1 MAKKQSSTKRFI
13 GSKVSRGTNNSALTP
28 SGGQTQE
35 ASLETIISS
44 STDSIIS
51 QLKENEKTNE
61 SILTALDKMKSFDT
75 SSILKSMQESLEDKM
90 VAMLGVMYGF
100 RGANASMKSTQFL
113 SMLSKIDPQITAN
126 RGIYMTVKSIE
137 DMISKMTVPSNNKK
151 LESIAK
157 AISDQ
162 LTEIKSKI
170 QLAKAKA
177 DDADITLSMPDG
189 LFERLDTLKE
199 SIISNNSANN
209 ILRVSSEINELRS
222 TVSEIKVADYSE
234 HIKNIADNVQK
245 LNDKVSLIKPS
256 GQTDLSNIIAQ
267 IHQVNESISAI
278 KLNVPAPA
286 SVTVPEVDLSGV
298 MSQLQSIE
306 ESVKA
311 IKVPEFDAS
320 SITEKIDALKD
331 SVISGVST
339 DDFISTTNEIIQ
351 ALNAVST
358 ESIEHEIGA
367 ITASIGSVEQLLRDE
382 VTRTVSPASVTVPE
396 VDLSGVMSQL
406 QSIEESIKAINIPEA
421 ELPNINEITS
431 DIKNIANAIQMTP
444 LYSDE
449 TLRAQLATDF
459 ANIKNS
465 IDGLKEFVGKSTINS
480 SISNKSTGQEWRIA
494 IDASGLDSDALG
506 KLVDIFKMQ
515 IDGDLDV
522 SQLISNI
529 EKFQEISTIP
539 AVDYHS
545 VESIASMNEVLQG
558 INTDNFNTIID
569 SLNCFNIEN
578 LSKQL
583 TSLNNIDE
591 ESFENLHTLLRNYSD
606 VIDIA
611 DSISKD
617 TKGNTRNIDL
627 TSVTNL
633 ANQVQTLVDNVKA
646 ITVTNEDIKNSQGV
660 GKLIESVL
668 GMGGFDSNRYGD
680 LTANLRKMIY
690 LTEKPYKFLTAVGI
704 SDRGLLWMLIHNVAE
719 ASKAGNMEE
728 KSVQGI
734 GEFIE
739 AVLDI
744 EKKLDRKQL
753 KEFSNKLLALNVVM
767 GEDGIKTTL
776 KLIHEVADEYKDGNE
791 KGIKNIKKLLKAI
804 NGLNDAVDL
813 TSIAGL
819 MMRLAFMDVAF
830 LMMPLTWKL
839 LRKAT
844 DDIDNLTQQVQ
855 KIHTILKQFDD
866 LDTDKMK
873 AIDAFAK
880 GIGLMNISLSVA
892 AATSPLAYVGLVA
905 VLGEMSLI
913 SKIVGKI
920 NDIDASKETHQKM
933 KDVAILI
940 TACAGVM
947 TIAAL
952 AGAYITMNWPDILG
966 FTASLGIFIL
976 LTIGALN
983 IATRGME
990 DAKDN
995 AEEFA
1000 KLIVI
1005 CGAIMFIGG
1014 TIMTKYPQL
1023 IIGSMLFA
1031 VALGT
1036 FIFLVVN
1043 AFKFATR
1050 GEFSDIHDKLED
1062 MFIVVGASAAL
1073 MLFGAAIFEIPGMAA
1088 NALMFT
1094 ALLSGFILGVTY
1106 AYIYASQGLSESME
1120 YADEFGKLIAISAAS
1135 LLVGGGL
1142 FYLYP
1147 WMTATTLL
1155 FGVYLVAFIG
1165 AVTFAYN
1172 TFGQGIEAAQENA
1185 EKFAILIATAGATLL
1200 FGGYMFVQNPWMMA
1214 TTLLFGVYL
1223 VAFIGAVTFAYNMFS
1238 KGIESAIKDAHKFG
1252 ILVALSGAILLLGA
1266 YVLTNNLNMLW
1277 AIPAFGVYLLGFIV
1291 GIAFAYRFAATLM
1304 QGTMKV
1310 AEEFYI
1316 LVGLSAAILIV
1327 GGAFML
1333 IPGMATSALQFAAIL
1348 TLFVVGLSL
1357 AYKIAAKID
1366 VKKAMPTA
1374 VALGILVAVSAAT
1387 ILTGGMLFLKNR
1399 GLPLAALEFAALTL
1413 VFTGAMSLIVWGLS
1427 HIKISQLVAGT
1438 LALAGICVIAYGFG
1452 KAFQE
1457 IAKVQQIAP
1466 ANEILDTL
1474 KMMGIVLLAEAAFV
1488 GILGGLAMAG
1498 GGLGAAV
1505 IAAGEVALA
1514 GLVYIID
1521 LAAGAFEHVANANN
1535 MIAGMKEIDTKKAVK
1550 SVESLGSIA
1559 WALKALANPLLV
1571 PILVA
1576 VRTNV
1581 SLLSSCL
1588 SLIAHGVQDISNLTI
1603 PLIDENGQVIGV
1615 RHLDETDFDNAA
1627 QNVERIIT
1635 ILGSAI
1641 IETYKRNKDI
1651 FSTGSTIGDLL
1662 GMDTPFARVCKSCAV
1677 MGEMISTIAKGVKEY
1692 ADMRIAEYDEH
1703 GRIKGYRRLT
1713 DADFNAAARNISSII
1728 TILGKAIID
1737 TYNSPG
1743 AKEMFSW
1750 RLIGDNPF
1758 QMVVESCSTMGEMI
1772 STIAAAV
1779 RDYANLRVNIYDNK
1793 GTVIG
1798 TREMTEDDF
1807 KQAGTNVAKILT
1819 TLGAAIIATYESNPQ
1834 MFTDSSMW
1842 HTDADKTPFGMVVKA
1857 MSGTGELIS
1866 GGAKAIKDV
1875 LDLDIDWSEATKKTL
1890 ADKIAFCIGVLT
1902 DAIYRLAIDENGN
1915 PNPAFTDESLW
1926 HNSPSDTPVGMV
1938 IGSLQGSSALIKDG
1952 MNIIQE
1958 IMALPDIDEAKVR
1971 VRTALAISVLADEI
1985 VRLAT
1990 DPKTKG
1996 AFEDD
2001 SWWHT
2006 SPEKTPVG
2014 MVKAALAG
2022 ASKLVMEGVEV
2033 MDKISKLNINDKTIG
2048 SIVANIVSA
2057 IPNAILKATLFNP
2070 NAELKEWWNDDPAD
2084 DFEDIGDAYKQMSKV
2099 LDQIVKTYEN
2109 ANKLTG
2115 GEDAANVYLIS
2126 SYLEHM
2132 LQAIPQ
2138 AIIKANKYAI
2148 EESTLDS
2155 IISAY
2160 EGYEDAIDAILDIY
2174 KSTWNIFKKM
2184 GASEDEAVID
2194 MVGTGICKMAKYM
2207 LMSINAF
2214 TATGLD
2220 NLEEQVSGF
2229 ASSMETYQ
2237 DGITNLANA
2246 FNIAPEDTN
2255 KYKNMQNAIKGVNLE
2270 IANTPRL
2277 DQFKEETSLIKSY
2290 VSTVNSINTAKID
2303 RLTNLANALTNMST
2317 KLGSLEGL
2325 TDVLANKVSVVLSNL
2340 TDSLDKSANVI
2351 NTAEKIQKDRHAK
2364 ITDALKQLKSLMDK
2378 PLNVS
2383 VTHKQEKEDTL
2394 PDGGMTRDTNSSQPT
2409 SITSGGSANGTS
2421 SAASN
2426 ASQHQHIRDA
2436 SRRTSEQ
2443 ETHQRMP
2450 QNRKQHQPIATTT
2463 GPSDNH
2469 IRSIAREEVRD
2480 AINRWSANNDQR
2492 GGGARTGAI

>member
-222 TVSEIKVADYSE
+222 TISEIKVADYSE

-306 ESVKA
+306 ESIKA

-339 DDFISTTNEIIQ
+339 DDFIYTTNEIIQ

-421 ELPNINEITS
+421 ELPNINEIAS

-449 TLRAQLATDF
+449 ALRAQLATDF

-776 KLIHEVADEYKDGNE
+776 KLIHEVADEYKDGDE

-1106 AYIYASQGLSESME
+1106 AYTYASQGLSESME

-1135 LLVGGGL
+1135 LLIGGGL
-1142 FYLYP
+1142 FYLY
-1147 WMTATTLL
+1147 
-1155 FGVYLVAFIG
+1155 
-1165 AVTFAYN
+1165 
-1172 TFGQGIEAAQENA
+1172 
-1185 EKFAILIATAGATLL
+1185 
-1200 FGGYMFVQNPWMMA
+1200 PWMMA

-1457 IAKVQQIAP
+1457 IAKVKQIAP

-1535 MIAGMKEIDTKKAVK
+1535 MIAGMKEIDTKKVVK
-1550 SVESLGSIA
+1550 SVESLGSVA
-1559 WALKALANPLLV
+1559 WALKAFANPLLV

-1651 FSTGSTIGDLL
+1651 FSTGSTIGDML
-1662 GMDTPFARVCKSCAV
+1662 GMDTQFARVCKSCAV

-1971 VRTALAISVLADEI
+1971 ARTALSISVLADEI

-2048 SIVANIVSA
+2048 SIVTNIVSA

-2138 AIIKANKYAI
+2138 AIMKANKYAI
-2148 EESTLDS
+2148 KESTLDS

-2174 KSTWNIFKKM
+2174 KSAWNTFKKM

-2194 MVGTGICKMAKYM
+2194 MVGTGICKMTKYM

-2214 TATGLD
+2214 TAAGLD

-2277 DQFKEETSLIKSY
+2277 DQFNEETSLIKSY

-2394 PDGGMTRDTNSSQPT
+2394 PDGGMTRDTGSSHQT

-2421 SAASN
+2421 SVASN
-2426 ASQHQHIRDA
+2426 ASQHQHIRDV
-2436 SRRTSEQ
+2436 SRRTAEQ
-2443 ETHQRMP
+2443 ETQQHMP
-2450 QNRKQHQPIATTT
+2450 QNRKQNKPIATTT

-2469 IRSIAREEVRD
+2469 IRSIAREEARY
-2480 AINRWSANNDQR
+2480 AINRWAANNDQR

>member
-306 ESVKA
+306 ES
-311 IKVPEFDAS
+311 
-320 SITEKIDALKD
+320 
-331 SVISGVST
+331 
-339 DDFISTTNEIIQ
+339 
-351 ALNAVST
+351 
-358 ESIEHEIGA
+358 
-367 ITASIGSVEQLLRDE
+367 
-382 VTRTVSPASVTVPE
+382 
-396 VDLSGVMSQL
+396 
-406 QSIEESIKAINIPEA
+406 IKAINIPEA
-421 ELPNINEITS
+421 ELPNINEIAS

-515 IDGDLDV
+515 IDGDLDI

-545 VESIASMNEVLQG
+545 VESIALMNEVLQG

-813 TSIAGL
+813 TSIAGI

-1050 GEFSDIHDKLED
+1050 GEFSDIHDKL
-1062 MFIVVGASAAL
+1062 
-1073 MLFGAAIFEIPGMAA
+1073 
-1088 NALMFT
+1088 
-1094 ALLSGFILGVTY
+1094 
-1106 AYIYASQGLSESME
+1106 
-1120 YADEFGKLIAISAAS
+1120 
-1135 LLVGGGL
+1135 
-1142 FYLYP
+1142 
-1147 WMTATTLL
+1147 
-1155 FGVYLVAFIG
+1155 
-1165 AVTFAYN
+1165 
-1172 TFGQGIEAAQENA
+1172 
-1185 EKFAILIATAGATLL
+1185 
-1200 FGGYMFVQNPWMMA
+1200 
-1214 TTLLFGVYL
+1214 
-1223 VAFIGAVTFAYNMFS
+1223 
-1238 KGIESAIKDAHKFG
+1238 
-1252 ILVALSGAILLLGA
+1252 
-1266 YVLTNNLNMLW
+1266 
-1277 AIPAFGVYLLGFIV
+1277 
-1291 GIAFAYRFAATLM
+1291 
-1304 QGTMKV
+1304 
-1310 AEEFYI
+1310 
-1316 LVGLSAAILIV
+1316 
-1327 GGAFML
+1327 
-1333 IPGMATSALQFAAIL
+1333 
-1348 TLFVVGLSL
+1348 
-1357 AYKIAAKID
+1357 
-1366 VKKAMPTA
+1366 
-1374 VALGILVAVSAAT
+1374 
-1387 ILTGGMLFLKNR
+1387 
-1399 GLPLAALEFAALTL
+1399 
-1413 VFTGAMSLIVWGLS
+1413 
-1427 HIKISQLVAGT
+1427 
-1438 LALAGICVIAYGFG
+1438 
-1452 KAFQE
+1452 
-1457 IAKVQQIAP
+1457 
-1466 ANEILDTL
+1466 
-1474 KMMGIVLLAEAAFV
+1474 
-1488 GILGGLAMAG
+1488 
-1498 GGLGAAV
+1498 
-1505 IAAGEVALA
+1505 
-1514 GLVYIID
+1514 
-1521 LAAGAFEHVANANN
+1521 
-1535 MIAGMKEIDTKKAVK
+1535 
-1550 SVESLGSIA
+1550 
-1559 WALKALANPLLV
+1559 
-1571 PILVA
+1571 
-1576 VRTNV
+1576 
-1581 SLLSSCL
+1581 
-1588 SLIAHGVQDISNLTI
+1588 
-1603 PLIDENGQVIGV
+1603 
-1615 RHLDETDFDNAA
+1615 
-1627 QNVERIIT
+1627 
-1635 ILGSAI
+1635 
-1641 IETYKRNKDI
+1641 
-1651 FSTGSTIGDLL
+1651 
-1662 GMDTPFARVCKSCAV
+1662 
-1677 MGEMISTIAKGVKEY
+1677 
-1692 ADMRIAEYDEH
+1692 
-1703 GRIKGYRRLT
+1703 
-1713 DADFNAAARNISSII
+1713 
-1728 TILGKAIID
+1728 
-1737 TYNSPG
+1737 
-1743 AKEMFSW
+1743 
-1750 RLIGDNPF
+1750 
-1758 QMVVESCSTMGEMI
+1758 
-1772 STIAAAV
+1772 
-1779 RDYANLRVNIYDNK
+1779 
-1793 GTVIG
+1793 
-1798 TREMTEDDF
+1798 
-1807 KQAGTNVAKILT
+1807 
-1819 TLGAAIIATYESNPQ
+1819 
-1834 MFTDSSMW
+1834 
-1842 HTDADKTPFGMVVKA
+1842 
-1857 MSGTGELIS
+1857 
-1866 GGAKAIKDV
+1866 
-1875 LDLDIDWSEATKKTL
+1875 
-1890 ADKIAFCIGVLT
+1890 
-1902 DAIYRLAIDENGN
+1902 
-1915 PNPAFTDESLW
+1915 
-1926 HNSPSDTPVGMV
+1926 
-1938 IGSLQGSSALIKDG
+1938 
-1952 MNIIQE
+1952 
-1958 IMALPDIDEAKVR
+1958 
-1971 VRTALAISVLADEI
+1971 
-1985 VRLAT
+1985 
-1990 DPKTKG
+1990 
-1996 AFEDD
+1996 
-2001 SWWHT
+2001 
-2006 SPEKTPVG
+2006 
-2014 MVKAALAG
+2014 
-2022 ASKLVMEGVEV
+2022 
-2033 MDKISKLNINDKTIG
+2033 
-2048 SIVANIVSA
+2048 
-2057 IPNAILKATLFNP
+2057 
-2070 NAELKEWWNDDPAD
+2070 
-2084 DFEDIGDAYKQMSKV
+2084 
-2099 LDQIVKTYEN
+2099 
-2109 ANKLTG
+2109 
-2115 GEDAANVYLIS
+2115 
-2126 SYLEHM
+2126 
-2132 LQAIPQ
+2132 
-2138 AIIKANKYAI
+2138 
-2148 EESTLDS
+2148 
-2155 IISAY
+2155 
-2160 EGYEDAIDAILDIY
+2160 
-2174 KSTWNIFKKM
+2174 
-2184 GASEDEAVID
+2184 
-2194 MVGTGICKMAKYM
+2194 
-2207 LMSINAF
+2207 
-2214 TATGLD
+2214 
-2220 NLEEQVSGF
+2220 
-2229 ASSMETYQ
+2229 
-2237 DGITNLANA
+2237 
-2246 FNIAPEDTN
+2246 
-2255 KYKNMQNAIKGVNLE
+2255 
-2270 IANTPRL
+2270 
-2277 DQFKEETSLIKSY
+2277 
-2290 VSTVNSINTAKID
+2290 
-2303 RLTNLANALTNMST
+2303 
-2317 KLGSLEGL
+2317 
-2325 TDVLANKVSVVLSNL
+2325 
-2340 TDSLDKSANVI
+2340 
-2351 NTAEKIQKDRHAK
+2351 
-2364 ITDALKQLKSLMDK
+2364 
-2378 PLNVS
+2378 
-2383 VTHKQEKEDTL
+2383 
-2394 PDGGMTRDTNSSQPT
+2394 
-2409 SITSGGSANGTS
+2409 
-2421 SAASN
+2421 
-2426 ASQHQHIRDA
+2426 
-2436 SRRTSEQ
+2436 
-2443 ETHQRMP
+2443 
-2450 QNRKQHQPIATTT
+2450 
-2463 GPSDNH
+2463 
-2469 IRSIAREEVRD
+2469 
-2480 AINRWSANNDQR
+2480 
-2492 GGGARTGAI
+2492 

>member
-35 ASLETIISS
+35 ASLETIIRS

-267 IHQVNESISAI
+267 IHQVNESIRAI

-306 ESVKA
+306 ESIKA

-421 ELPNINEITS
+421 ELPNINEIAS

-449 TLRAQLATDF
+449 ALRAQLATDF

-569 SLNCFNIEN
+569 SINSFNIEN

-591 ESFENLHTLLRNYSD
+591 ESFESLHTLLRNYSD

-617 TKGNTRNIDL
+617 TKGKTRNIDF

-776 KLIHEVADEYKDGNE
+776 KLIHEVADEYKDGDE

-844 DDIDNLTQQVQ
+844 DDIDNLAQQVQ

-866 LDTDKMK
+866 IDTDKMK
-873 AIDAFAK
+873 AVDAFAK

-1005 CGAIMFIGG
+1005 CGTIMFIGG

-1073 MLFGAAIFEIPGMAA
+1073 MLLGAAIFKIPGMSS

-1106 AYIYASQGLSESME
+1106 AYTYASQGLSESME

-1135 LLVGGGL
+1135 LLIGGGL

-1147 WMTATTLL
+1147 WMT
-1155 FGVYLVAFIG
+1155 
-1165 AVTFAYN
+1165 
-1172 TFGQGIEAAQENA
+1172 
-1185 EKFAILIATAGATLL
+1185 
-1200 FGGYMFVQNPWMMA
+1200 A

-1266 YVLTNNLNMLW
+1266 YVLTKNLNMLW

-1333 IPGMATSALQFAAIL
+1333 IPGMAASALQFAAIL

-1488 GILGGLAMAG
+1488 GILGGLAMTG

-1550 SVESLGSIA
+1550 SVESLGSVA
-1559 WALKALANPLLV
+1559 WALKAFANPLLV

-1651 FSTGSTIGDLL
+1651 FSTGSTIGDML
-1662 GMDTPFARVCKSCAV
+1662 GMDTQFARVCKSCAV

-1772 STIAAAV
+1772 STIASAV
-1779 RDYANLRVNIYDNK
+1779 RDYANLRVNIYNNK

-1971 VRTALAISVLADEI
+1971 ARTALAISVLADEI

-2138 AIIKANKYAI
+2138 AIMKANKYAI
-2148 EESTLDS
+2148 KESTLDS

-2174 KSTWNIFKKM
+2174 KSAWNTFKKM

-2194 MVGTGICKMAKYM
+2194 MVGTGICKMTKYM

-2214 TATGLD
+2214 TAAGLD

-2394 PDGGMTRDTNSSQPT
+2394 PDGGMTRDTGSSHQT

-2421 SAASN
+2421 SAASS
-2426 ASQHQHIRDA
+2426 ASQHQHIRNV
-2436 SRRTSEQ
+2436 SRRTAEQ
-2443 ETHQRMP
+2443 ETQQYMP
-2450 QNRKQHQPIATTT
+2450 QNRKQNKPIATTT

-2469 IRSIAREEVRD
+2469 IRSIAREEARY
-2480 AINRWSANNDQR
+2480 AINRWAANNDQR

>member
-306 ESVKA
+306 ESIKA

-406 QSIEESIKAINIPEA
+406 KSIEESIKAINIPEA
-421 ELPNINEITS
+421 ELPNINEIAS

-449 TLRAQLATDF
+449 ALRAQLATDF

-569 SLNCFNIEN
+569 SLNSFNIEN

-617 TKGNTRNIDL
+617 TKGKTRNIDF

-776 KLIHEVADEYKDGNE
+776 KLIHEVADEYKDGDE

-844 DDIDNLTQQVQ
+844 DDIDNLAQQVQ

-866 LDTDKMK
+866 IDTDNMK
-873 AIDAFAK
+873 AVDAFAK

-1073 MLFGAAIFEIPGMAA
+1073 MLLGAAIFEIPGMAS

-1106 AYIYASQGLSESME
+1106 AYTYASQGLSESME

-1135 LLVGGGL
+1135 LLIGGGL

-1333 IPGMATSALQFAAIL
+1333 IPGMAASALQFAAIL

-1366 VKKAMPTA
+1366 VKKSMPTA

-1488 GILGGLAMAG
+1488 GILGGLAMTG

-1758 QMVVESCSTMGEMI
+1758 QIVVESCSTMGEMI

-1779 RDYANLRVNIYDNK
+1779 RDYANLRVNIYNNK

-1875 LDLDIDWSEATKKTL
+1875 LDLDIDWSEATKKIL

-1971 VRTALAISVLADEI
+1971 ARTALSISVLADEI

-2174 KSTWNIFKKM
+2174 KSAWNTFKKM

-2194 MVGTGICKMAKYM
+2194 MVGTGICKMTKYM

-2214 TATGLD
+2214 TAAGLD

-2277 DQFKEETSLIKSY
+2277 DQFNEETSLIKSY

-2394 PDGGMTRDTNSSQPT
+2394 PDGGMTRDTNSSHPT

-2426 ASQHQHIRDA
+2426 ASQDKHIRDV
-2436 SRRTSEQ
+2436 SRRTAEQ
-2443 ETHQRMP
+2443 ETQQHMP
-2450 QNRKQHQPIATTT
+2450 QNRKQNKPIATTT

-2469 IRSIAREEVRD
+2469 IRSIAREEARY
-2480 AINRWSANNDQR
+2480 AINRWAANNDQR

>member
-267 IHQVNESISAI
+267 IHQVNESIRAI

-306 ESVKA
+306 ESIKA
-311 IKVPEFDAS
+311 INVPEFDAS

-382 VTRTVSPASVTVPE
+382 VNRTVAPSSVTVPE
-396 VDLSGVMSQL
+396 VDLSGVMSHL

-421 ELPNINEITS
+421 ELPNINEIAS

-449 TLRAQLATDF
+449 ALRSQLATDF

-465 IDGLKEFVGKSTINS
+465 IDGLKEFVGKSAINS

-569 SLNCFNIEN
+569 SLNSFNIEN

-591 ESFENLHTLLRNYSD
+591 ESFVNLHTLLRNYSD

-617 TKGNTRNIDL
+617 TKGKTRNIDL

-776 KLIHEVADEYKDGNE
+776 KLIHEVADEYKDGDE

-844 DDIDNLTQQVQ
+844 DDIDNLAQQVQ

-873 AIDAFAK
+873 AVDAFAK

-1062 MFIVVGASAAL
+1062 MFIVVGASATL
-1073 MLFGAAIFEIPGMAA
+1073 MLLGAAIFEIPGMSA

-1252 ILVALSGAILLLGA
+1252 VLVALSGAILLLGA
-1266 YVLTNNLNMLW
+1266 YVLTKNLNMLW

-1333 IPGMATSALQFAAIL
+1333 IPGMAASALQFAAIL

-1474 KMMGIVLLAEAAFV
+1474 KMMGVVLLAEAAFV

-1535 MIAGMKEIDTKKAVK
+1535 MIAGMKEIDTKKVVK
-1550 SVESLGSIA
+1550 SVESLGSVA
-1559 WALKALANPLLV
+1559 WALKAFANPLLV

-1651 FSTGSTIGDLL
+1651 FSTGSTIGDML

-1779 RDYANLRVNIYDNK
+1779 RDYANLRVNIYNNK

-1819 TLGAAIIATYESNPQ
+1819 TLGAAIIATYENNPQ

-1958 IMALPDIDEAKVR
+1958 IMALPDIDEVKVR
-1971 VRTALAISVLADEI
+1971 ARTALAISVLADEI

-2022 ASKLVMEGVEV
+2022 ASKLVMEGVSV

-2138 AIIKANKYAI
+2138 AIMKANKYAI

-2174 KSTWNIFKKM
+2174 KSTWNTFKKM

-2277 DQFKEETSLIKSY
+2277 DQFNEETSLIKSY

-2378 PLNVS
+2378 PLNIS

-2394 PDGGMTRDTNSSQPT
+2394 PDGGMTRDTGSSHPT

-2426 ASQHQHIRDA
+2426 VSQHQHIRDA
-2436 SRRTSEQ
+2436 SRRTAEQ
-2443 ETHQRMP
+2443 ETHHRIP
-2450 QNRKQHQPIATTT
+2450 QNRKQNHPIATTT

-2469 IRSIAREEVRD
+2469 IRSIAREEARD
-2480 AINRWSANNDQR
+2480 AINRWAANNDQR

>member
-267 IHQVNESISAI
+267 IHQVNESIRAI

-286 SVTVPEVDLSGV
+286 SVAVPEVDLSGV

-306 ESVKA
+306 ESIKA

-367 ITASIGSVEQLLRDE
+367 ITASIGSVEQLLRDA
-382 VTRTVSPASVTVPE
+382 VTRTVVPSSVTVPE

-421 ELPNINEITS
+421 ELPNINEIAS

-449 TLRAQLATDF
+449 ALRAQLATDF

-529 EKFQEISTIP
+529 EKFKEISTIP

-569 SLNCFNIEN
+569 SINSFNIEN

-591 ESFENLHTLLRNYSD
+591 ESFESLHTLLRNYSD

-617 TKGNTRNIDL
+617 TKGKTRNIDF

-776 KLIHEVADEYKDGNE
+776 KLIHEVADEYKDSDE

-844 DDIDNLTQQVQ
+844 DDIDNLAQQVQ

-873 AIDAFAK
+873 AVDAFAK

-892 AATSPLAYVGLVA
+892 AATSSLAYVGLVA

-1073 MLFGAAIFEIPGMAA
+1073 MLLGAAIFEIPGMSS

-1106 AYIYASQGLSESME
+1106 AYTYASQGLSESME

-1135 LLVGGGL
+1135 LLIGGGL

-1147 WMTATTLL
+1147 WMT
-1155 FGVYLVAFIG
+1155 
-1165 AVTFAYN
+1165 
-1172 TFGQGIEAAQENA
+1172 
-1185 EKFAILIATAGATLL
+1185 
-1200 FGGYMFVQNPWMMA
+1200 A

-1266 YVLTNNLNMLW
+1266 YVLTKNLNMLW

-1333 IPGMATSALQFAAIL
+1333 IPGMAASALQFAAIL

-1535 MIAGMKEIDTKKAVK
+1535 MIAGMKEIDTKKVVK
-1550 SVESLGSIA
+1550 SVESLGSVA
-1559 WALKALANPLLV
+1559 WALKAFANPLLV

-1651 FSTGSTIGDLL
+1651 FSTGSTIGDML
-1662 GMDTPFARVCKSCAV
+1662 GMDTQFARVCKSCAV

-1772 STIAAAV
+1772 STIASAV
-1779 RDYANLRVNIYDNK
+1779 RDYANLRVNIYNNK

-1971 VRTALAISVLADEI
+1971 ARTALAISVLADEI

-2138 AIIKANKYAI
+2138 AIMKANKYAI
-2148 EESTLDS
+2148 KESTLDS

-2174 KSTWNIFKKM
+2174 KSAWNTFKKM

-2194 MVGTGICKMAKYM
+2194 MVGTGICKMTKYM

-2214 TATGLD
+2214 TAAGLD

-2277 DQFKEETSLIKSY
+2277 DQFNEETSLIKSY

-2394 PDGGMTRDTNSSQPT
+2394 PDGGMTRDTGSSHQT

-2426 ASQHQHIRDA
+2426 ASQHQHIRNV
-2436 SRRTSEQ
+2436 SRRTAEQ
-2443 ETHQRMP
+2443 ETQQYMP
-2450 QNRKQHQPIATTT
+2450 QNRKQNKPIATTT

-2469 IRSIAREEVRD
+2469 IRSIAREEARY
-2480 AINRWSANNDQR
+2480 AINRWAANNDQR